1 MDAIPY
7 RSWEISLAFVQHV
20 KTFRWKAL
28 HNSEVLTGS
37 NLLFD
42 YAPSYPNSSGWEWK
56 KTPAKH
62 FLTAPQVLSLWKQQ
76 GGTLLGGC
84 SLLTSHSCDSGISL
98 LCPHLMMLSPFPR
111 RLHQHSRGVSAL
123 WRCFRAKQAEQTS
136 LPALLSTP
144 RVPVTHIWNTWSA
157 FEVTYQNV
165 SLSDL
170 LAHPSFGRHNC
181 KDDI

>member
-7 RSWEISLAFVQHV
+7 RCWETPLAFVQHV

-28 HNSEVLTGS
+28 HNSEVLNWQQPS
-37 NLLFD
+37 LWLRSKLFEWLGMGLEEN
-42 YAPSYPNSSGWEWK
+42 PSKTFSRCSSGPELV
-56 KTPAKH
+56 KTAGR
-62 FLTAPQVLSLWKQQ
+62 LR
-76 GGTLLGGC
+76 GC
-84 SLLTSHSCDSGISL
+84 SLLTVPSRAGGISL

-144 RVPVTHIWNTWSA
+144 RVPLTHIWNTWSA